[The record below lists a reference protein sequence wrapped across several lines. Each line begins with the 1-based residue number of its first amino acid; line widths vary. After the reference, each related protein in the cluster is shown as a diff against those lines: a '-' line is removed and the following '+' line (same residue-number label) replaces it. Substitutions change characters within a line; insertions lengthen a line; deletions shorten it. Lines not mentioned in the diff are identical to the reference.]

1 MMNFVNHGTDEAI
14 LKSLNAETP
23 DEELVKAMN
32 KQGLVQKDVQV
43 RSKHG
48 VFTRKQWVRT
58 GEAKS
63 TGAGSTSTAED
74 KEPEGSSFPASVGKY
89 LRGQGF
95 KHYNPGQGD
104 QHDKYE
110 SNKFTVYSLGGGKY
124 EISGEVNSEY
134 EEPRNVDLKTLKQM
148 VGGSSE
154 KSTNKKL
161 LDSAPDL
168 TSEQIDKMKNRDV
181 MDTLLSLSHA
191 GDDGIATGK
200 NPGDAY
206 YMFNDT
212 DGYSDAI
219 HKTTVKAAEEGDP
232 DVGKDMSAK
241 AALKEICGCGKSSK
255 KAAPKKLIASA
266 PDLTSEQ
273 IDSMKI
279 EDVYDYMND
288 MAGGADSDGIACGTK
303 DSDTYYQFTDSDDPE
318 EMVCKTTVGA
328 AADGDLDSGKTMSIR
343 GALKELCGY

>member
-1 MMNFVNHGTDEAI
+1 MMMMNFVNHGTDEAI

-48 VFTRKQWVRT
+48 VFTRKQWVRA

-63 TGAGSTSTAED
+63 TGASSTSTAED

-89 LRGQGF
+89 LRSHGF
-95 KHYNPGQGD
+95 KHYNPGHGD

-124 EISGEVNSEY
+124 EISGKVNSEY
-134 EEPRNVDLKTLKQM
+134 EDPRNVDLKTLKQM

-161 LDSAPDL
+161 IASAPNL
-168 TSEQIDKMKNRDV
+168 TPEQIDNMKNRDV
-181 MDTLLSLSHA
+181 MDTLLSLAPA
-191 GDDGIATGK
+191 GGDGIALGEK
-200 NPGDAY
+200 DNDIM

-219 HKTTVKAAEEGDP
+219 HKTTVKAAVDGDP
-232 DVGKDMSAK
+232 DSGKDMSAK
-241 AALKEICGCGKSSK
+241 AALKEICG
-255 KAAPKKLIASA
+255 
-266 PDLTSEQ
+266 
-273 IDSMKI
+273 
-279 EDVYDYMND
+279 Y
-288 MAGGADSDGIACGTK
+288 
-303 DSDTYYQFTDSDDPE
+303 
-318 EMVCKTTVGA
+318 
-328 AADGDLDSGKTMSIR
+328 
-343 GALKELCGY
+343 

>member
-32 KQGLVQKDVQV
+32 KQGLVQKEVQV
-43 RSKHG
+43 KGKHG

-58 GEAKS
+58 GEAQS

-148 VGGSSE
+148 IGGSSE
-154 KSTNKKL
+154 KSTN
-161 LDSAPDL
+161 
-168 TSEQIDKMKNRDV
+168 
-181 MDTLLSLSHA
+181 
-191 GDDGIATGK
+191 
-200 NPGDAY
+200 
-206 YMFNDT
+206 
-212 DGYSDAI
+212 
-219 HKTTVKAAEEGDP
+219 
-232 DVGKDMSAK
+232 
-241 AALKEICGCGKSSK
+241 
-255 KAAPKKLIASA
+255 KKLIASA

-328 AADGDLDSGKTMSIR
+328 AAKGDLDSGKTMSIR

>member
-14 LKSLNAETP
+14 LKSMNAETP

-63 TGAGSTSTAED
+63 TGSSKSTS
-74 KEPEGSSFPASVGKY
+74 KP
-89 LRGQGF
+89 
-95 KHYNPGQGD
+95 
-104 QHDKYE
+104 
-110 SNKFTVYSLGGGKY
+110 
-124 EISGEVNSEY
+124 
-134 EEPRNVDLKTLKQM
+134 
-148 VGGSSE
+148 E
-154 KSTNKKL
+154 KSKKL
-161 LDSAPDL
+161 IASAPDL

-181 MDTLLSLSHA
+181 MDTLLSLSSA

-200 NPGDAY
+200 NPGDTY

-241 AALKEICGCGKSSK
+241 EALKEICGCGKSPK
-255 KAAPKKLIASA
+255 KEAPKKLIASA
-266 PDLTSEQ
+266 PDLTSEE

-279 EDVYDYMND
+279 EDVYDVMNA
-288 MAGGADSDGIACGTK
+288 MAGDDGDGIACGTK
-303 DSDTYYQFTDSDDPE
+303 DNDTYYMFNDADDPE
-318 EMVCKTTVGA
+318 AMIHKTTVKA
-328 AADGDLDSGKTMSIR
+328 AVDGDPDAGKDMSIR
-343 GALKELCGY
+343 AALKEICGY

>member
-32 KQGLVQKDVQV
+32 RQGLVQKDVQV

-48 VFTRKQWVRT
+48 VFTRKQWVRV

-63 TGAGSTSTAED
+63 TVSSKSTT
-74 KEPEGSSFPASVGKY
+74 K
-89 LRGQGF
+89 
-95 KHYNPGQGD
+95 
-104 QHDKYE
+104 
-110 SNKFTVYSLGGGKY
+110 
-124 EISGEVNSEY
+124 
-134 EEPRNVDLKTLKQM
+134 
-148 VGGSSE
+148 GGSE
-154 KSTNKKL
+154 KNKKL
-161 LDSAPDL
+161 LASAPDL

-181 MDTLLSLSHA
+181 MDTLLSLSSA

-200 NPGDAY
+200 NPGDTY

-255 KAAPKKLIASA
+255 KAAHKKLIASA
-266 PDLTSEQ
+266 PDLTSEE

-279 EDVYDYMND
+279 EDVCDYMNN
-288 MAGGADSDGIACGTK
+288 MAGGDSDGIACGTK

-328 AADGDLDSGKTMSIR
+328 AAEGDPDSGKTMSIR